1 MLVTLASGCDTWDE
15 MTEQRSPWAVPDTQT
30 VIEPV
35 LPASTPSTSPTVS
48 PALPL
53 GGRPG
58 GPARPGSIPAPGYA
72 SGRVSRLDAAPP
84 IGPPPG
90 VLPGGPGGGG
100 GDDDPVK
107 RNQRILKWLGGGAV
121 LVVAIGLIVIL
132 VSVLTNN
139 ATTPGGLFNRQA
151 EGPSDTRPEL
161 ARRCPPPSIPP
172 DNPNKGE
179 VEVPPG
185 PRTED
190 SESGIS
196 YKQYGSPWRPLQ
208 ENWRDQGELKITY
221 RMGQDFVTEPDYDG
235 IGSDYHATI
244 LSGHV
249 PAAVNDGMVLDLHCV
264 GDQIAAD
271 VRVSFYPKGN
281 QLEQLDARDLTLG
294 GRPGRLIKFRLHFSQ
309 PGLQAKSEL
318 VSIALVDLG
327 KPEAAIL
334 YVSIPDTHRQFDYVA
349 DEAPESIRPVK

>member
-1 MLVTLASGCDTWDE
+1 

-35 LPASTPSTSPTVS
+35 LPASTPPSAS
-48 PALPL
+48 PAAPTE
-53 GGRPG
+53 GRPG
-58 GPARPGSIPAPGYA
+58 PSARPGTTPIAPGYG
-72 SGRVSRLDAAPP
+72 SGRVSRF
-84 IGPPPG
+84 GTPPPPPPPD
-90 VLPGGPGGGG
+90 VLFGGPGD
-100 GDDDPVK
+100 GDDDPIK

-132 VSVLTNN
+132 VSVLTDN
-139 ATTPGGLFNRQA
+139 ARTPGGLFNRKA
-151 EGPSDTRPEL
+151 DAPSDTRPEL
-161 ARRCPPPSIPP
+161 ARRCPPPTIPP
-172 DNPNKGE
+172 DNPNKGGA
-179 VEVPPG
+179 EVPAG
-185 PRTED
+185 PRTVD

-196 YKQYGSPWRPLQ
+196 YKQYGAPWRSLL
-208 ENWRDQGELKITY
+208 ENWRDQGDLKITY
-221 RMGQDFVTEPDYDG
+221 RIGQDFVTEPNYDG
-235 IGSDYHATI
+235 NLSDYHATI

-281 QLEQLDARDLTLG
+281 QLEQIEAKDLTLG
-294 GRPGRLIKFRLHFSQ
+294 GRPARLLKFRLHFSQ
-309 PGLQAKSEL
+309 PGLKAKSEL

-349 DEAPESIRPVK
+349 DEAPESIRPV

>member
-1 MLVTLASGCDTWDE
+1 
-15 MTEQRSPWAVPDTQT
+15 MTEQPSPWATPDTQT
-30 VIEPV
+30 VIQPVTVPASPSGAPSEPV
-35 LPASTPSTSPTVS
+35 QAAPQRPA
-48 PALPL
+48 A
-53 GGRPG
+53 
-58 GPARPGSIPAPGYA
+58 GYA
-72 SGRVSRLDAAPP
+72 SGRVGRSGTPP
-84 IGPPPG
+84 VVPPPDLLEYG
-90 VLPGGPGGGG
+90 R
-100 GDDDPVK
+100 GDDDDPIK

-132 VSVLTNN
+132 VSVMTNN

-161 ARRCPPPSIPP
+161 ARRCPPPTIPP
-172 DNPNKGE
+172 DNPNQGGE
-179 VEVPPG
+179 EVPPG
-185 PRTED
+185 PRTSD

-196 YKQYGSPWRPLQ
+196 YKSFGDPWRPLA

-221 RMGQDFVTEPDYDG
+221 RIGQDFVTEPNYDG
-235 IGSDYHATI
+235 VGSDYHATI

-281 QLEQLDARDLTLG
+281 QLEQLEARDLTLG
-294 GRPGRLIKFRLHFSQ
+294 GRPARLLKFRLHFSQ
-309 PGLQAKSEL
+309 SGLRAKSEL

-349 DEAPESIRPVK
+349 DEAPESIRPV